1 MRLSRKFGGL
11 LAAAMIASGLTA
23 AAAPARASSPYWQI
37 RTFYGVSALEECV
50 QGDLGGPLGSTVT
63 QHYCDPTFTAT
74 DQLWQPISLGGNGYK
89 FENVA
94 TKMCLEARFGAV
106 NAQPVA
112 LWFCDSTESN
122 TNWAWNDLN
131 PGGSV
136 FPDQGVIQ
144 SRVSGSTGYCLD
156 VPGASTA
163 IGISLQ
169 LYHCNNT
176 YAQGYLITQ
185 PA

>member
-1 MRLSRKFGGL
+1 
-11 LAAAMIASGLTA
+11 
-23 AAAPARASSPYWQI
+23 
-37 RTFYGVSALEECV
+37 
-50 QGDLGGPLGSTVT
+50 
-63 QHYCDPTFTAT
+63 
-74 DQLWQPISLGGNGYK
+74 
-89 FENVA
+89 
-94 TKMCLEARFGAV
+94 MCLEARFGAV